1 MSQRPFYQ
9 EYFYDENVY
18 DLHDGGYKKLTLPQV
33 PSKALRIPQVL
44 KPDKVQGHEVWYTI
58 VAQESQAAIL
68 PGELTKTWGYN
79 AEILGQTV
87 ILHDG
92 WHYHVHIENHLP
104 ETTTLHWHGLN
115 IPGPITD
122 GGPHAPILPG
132 QARDIEFTLHQEGAQ
147 TDWMHPHPC
156 PNTARQVWNGLAAM
170 VIVTDEHAKTLPLP
184 QEYGVD
190 DLPLILQDRSYH
202 DNQLD
207 YQADYDVDGT
217 LGEYPLVNGTING
230 VFKVTTPQVRLRL
243 LNAAN
248 RREFRLHFNDG
259 RRFTQIAGDCGFLK
273 QTIDLDRLML
283 TVPERAEIVVDFSDC
298 QVGDQVQLMSDDTVL
313 CTFEIGAMAKTAQTI
328 PDHLF
333 DVPQWQAD
341 EQSPIQKVVMSG
353 MDDEVLLDG
362 RRFDMTR
369 IDRKQLLGQ
378 TVDWE
383 ITNTNDTCGGMI
395 HPFHMHG
402 CHFQVISRNGHAP
415 YPNETGFKDTVGVNA
430 GETVRIRVRF
440 DVLGIFMYHCHIL
453 EHEDTGMMAQIE
465 VYDPKQPRTYHLH
478 AMHEM

>member
-1 MSQRPFYQ
+1 MGQRAFYQ
-9 EYFYDENVY
+9 QYFYDENVY
-18 DLHDGGYKKLTLPQV
+18 DLHDGGYKKLAMPAV
-33 PSKALRIPQVL
+33 PEKALAMPSVL
-44 KPDKVQGHEVWYTI
+44 QPDRVQGHEAWYTI
-58 VAQESQAAIL
+58 VAQTGETAIL
-68 PGELTKTWGYN
+68 PGKLTQTWGYN
-79 AEILGQTV
+79 ASLLGQTL
-87 ILHDG
+87 ILEDG

-122 GGPHAPILPG
+122 GGPHAPIMPG
-132 QARDIEFTLHQEGAQ
+132 EAREIEFTLHQEGAQ

-156 PNTARQVWNGLAAM
+156 PNTARQVWQGLAAM
-170 VIVTDEHAKTLPLP
+170 VIVTDEHAKNLPIP

-190 DLPLILQDRSYH
+190 DLPIILQDRTYH

-207 YQADYDVDGT
+207 YEADYDVDGT
-217 LGEYPLVNGTING
+217 LGTVPLVNGTVNG
-230 VFKVTTPQVRLRL
+230 VFKVTTAQLRLRL
-243 LNAAN
+243 LNSAN
-248 RREFRLHFNDG
+248 RREFRLHFDDG
-259 RRFTQIAGDCGFLK
+259 RRFTQIAGDCGFLE
-273 QTIDLDRLML
+273 QAIDLDRLML

-298 QVGDQVQLMSDDTVL
+298 QPGDRVQLMSDDAVL
-313 CTFEIGAMAKTAQTI
+313 CTFEMDEFTKKAQAI

-333 DVPQWQAD
+333 DVPKWQVD
-341 EQSPIQKVVMSG
+341 PDSQLQTTVMSG

-362 RRFDMTR
+362 KRFDMTR
-369 IDRKQLLGQ
+369 IDRQQLFRQ

-383 ITNTNDTCGGMI
+383 VKNTNDACGGMI

-402 CHFQVISRNGHAP
+402 CHFQIISRNGQVP

-430 GETVRIRVRF
+430 GETVRIRVCF

-465 VYDPKQPRTYHLH
+465 VYDPKHPKTYDLKP
-478 AMHEM
+478 MHEM